1 MCHESKLKTKN
12 QLTARKYLDKKNVFS
27 IIKDMKII
35 LASSSARRKEFFNQ
49 LGING
54 KIIPSDV
61 EEVIL
66 DTPEETAVCNAVNKV
81 RWVSEKK
88 KKTKGN
94 IIIGFDTLVF
104 LEGEILGKPKDRED
118 SIKMLKSLSGKWHKV
133 FTGVALLND
142 GIISQD
148 YDVSDVK
155 FHELSDSQILYYVN
169 SGQNLDKAGSY
180 GIQDRNMSFID
191 RIEGSFS
198 NVVGFPLDTSI
209 NLLKEV
215 GFKV

>member
-1 MCHESKLKTKN
+1 LCHESKLKTKN

-180 GIQDRNMSFID
+180 GIQDRN
-191 RIEGSFS
+191 FS